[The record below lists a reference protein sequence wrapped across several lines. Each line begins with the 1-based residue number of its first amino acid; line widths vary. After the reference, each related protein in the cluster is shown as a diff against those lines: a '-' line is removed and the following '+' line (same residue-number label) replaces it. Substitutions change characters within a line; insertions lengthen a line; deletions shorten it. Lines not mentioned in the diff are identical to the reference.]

1 MREMIELRKQI
12 HRILLE
18 EDASVASVLDK
29 PLLPPTATQANLV
42 RQIITAS
49 YLDHVARKM
58 TPSEMREADIPRGK
72 VPYVTTS
79 LNENTPCFI
88 HRESFV
94 LPLKTSDFVTI
105 FKCVKY
111 RISILICL
119 SSRIWFKRMA
129 GNYQFSNSL
138 TEFIYEE

>member
-18 EDASVASVLDK
+18 EDPSVASVLEK
-29 PLLPPTATQANLV
+29 PLLPPNATQANLV
-42 RQIITAS
+42 RQIVTAS

-58 TPSEMREADIPRGK
+58 TPSEMREVDLPRGK

-94 LPLKTSDFVTI
+94 LPLKTSDFVFN
-105 FKCVKY
+105 FKSFKH
-111 RISILICL
+111 RINILTCL

-129 GNYQFSNSL
+129 GTFIFDNSFK
-138 TEFIYEE
+138 EFI

>member
-12 HRILLE
+12 HRILLD
-18 EDASVASVLDK
+18 EDASLAPILNK
-29 PLLPPTATQANLV
+29 PLMPPSATQANLV

-58 TPSEMREADIPRGK
+58 TVSEMRDIDLPRGK
-72 VPYVTTS
+72 VPYVTTT

-94 LPLKTSDFVTI
+94 LPLKTSDFVP
-105 FKCVKY
+105 F
-111 RISILICL
+111 L
-119 SSRIWFKRMA
+119 
-129 GNYQFSNSL
+129 
-138 TEFIYEE
+138 